1 VLGIK
6 DAEHE
11 ESAPNAP
18 TLLVSKLA
26 SSLVGKTETIKI
38 LPDSLARRAYGRDEV
53 PEQFACN
60 YGLNPQFRDKFQ
72 KGRLKITGVDLDDE
86 VRVVE
91 LPGHPFY
98 VATLFLPQISSAPES
113 PHPLIV
119 AYLRA
124 AVAFQASGKQKQ

>member
-1 VLGIK
+1 LGIK

-11 ESAPNAP
+11 ESAPSAP

-38 LPDSLARRAYGRDEV
+38 LPGSLAHRAYGREEV
-53 PEQFACN
+53 SEQFACS
-60 YGLNPQFRDKFQ
+60 YGLNPRFRDQIAKSQ
-72 KGRLKITGVDLDDE
+72 LKITGVDLGGE

-91 LPGHPFY
+91 VAGHPFY
-98 VATLFLPQISSAPES
+98 AATLFLPQISSAPQS

-124 AVAFQASGKQKQ
+124 ALAFGTSGKKKK